1 MPRVAVGSGP
11 TITMDQSSLV
21 SPKSSWDSATSGLA
35 QYSTVC
41 TCGRSFAQLNAY
53 ANHQRTC
60 KKRKKHLSDALA
72 KAKEIW
78 TTRKR
83 PCREGQHDDSEPL
96 RFTPPATSLVRGAKI
111 STWPTEEGQ
120 EPEHEF
126 SASELSSAQATVL
139 GVECSPDSIECNVS
153 LGYQQS
159 FRLILMQSL
168 RTSIFPNL
176 HPQLMT

>member
-1 MPRVAVGSGP
+1 MALTSDFLSFFCFGVLLVAVASGL
-11 TITMDQSSLV
+11 TITMDQSSL
-21 SPKSSWDSATSGLA
+21 SPKSSWDSPTSGLA

-72 KAKEIW
+72 KAKERW

-83 PCREGQHDDSEPL
+83 PCREGRHNEPL
-96 RFTPPATSLVRGAKI
+96 GFTAPSTSPVRGAEI
-111 STWPTEEGQ
+111 STWPAEEGQ

-126 SASELSSAQATVL
+126 SASELSSTQATVL

-159 FRLILMQSL
+159 LRLILMQS
-168 RTSIFPNL
+168 
-176 HPQLMT
+176 